1 MQTEGYQV
9 YEEFGKQEGIV
20 LIQCMAHARRKFGE
34 ALPNDKQRGEHV
46 LSEIQKLYAIERQ
59 IQEAAFS
66 DDQSKLTVSQKPCTI
81 VYKDGTGSAF
91 MQITQYYI

>member
-1 MQTEGYQV
+1 
-9 YEEFGKQEGIV
+9 
-20 LIQCMAHARRKFGE
+20 MAHARRKFGE

-81 VYKDGTGSAF
+81 VYKDGTGEAF